1 MLIVQVSINVY
12 NYTMIKLFRHLNWLA
27 RGVKIYAL
35 VGKSGTGKS
44 FRAKLVSQKFGIEL
58 IIDDGLLIRDQKI
71 IAGISAK
78 KAKSYLGA
86 IKTAV
91 FDKKEHR
98 NSVIKALEGEK
109 FKRVLIL
116 GTSEKMIRKIASRLN
131 LPSPS
136 KILNIEQLATKEEIA
151 LAIKSR
157 KMEGKH
163 VIPVPAIE
171 IHRTYPRF
179 VYDSI
184 RVFVKRNI
192 LFRGGNEVFEKAIVR
207 PEFGEKGKIRIS
219 ESAIAQMVTHCI
231 DEFDDTIS
239 VIKLQVKND
248 PRGYKLKISIHIPLG
263 IQMSGSI
270 HNLQEY
276 IIESIERYSGVNI
289 HRVAITIDKLL

>member
-1 MLIVQVSINVY
+1 
-12 NYTMIKLFRHLNWLA
+12 MIK
-27 RGVKIYAL
+27 GVQTFVL

-44 FRAKLVSQKFGIEL
+44 FRAKLVSQKYGIEL
-58 IIDDGLLIRDQKI
+58 LIDDGLLIRDQKI

-91 FDKKEHR
+91 FDDMKHR
-98 NSVIKALEGEK
+98 MSVIKALEKEN

-116 GTSEKMIRKIASRLN
+116 GTSEKMVRKIAHRLR
-131 LPSPS
+131 LPSPY
-136 KILNIEQLATKEEIA
+136 KILNIEQIASKEEIA
-151 LAIKSR
+151 MAVKSR

-184 RVFVKRNI
+184 RVFVKKNF
-192 LFRGGNEVFEKAIVR
+192 LFKGKNEVFEKSIVR

-219 ESAIAQMVTHCI
+219 ESAIAQMVNHCV

-239 VIKLQVKND
+239 VRKIQVKND
-248 PRGYKLKISIHIPLG
+248 TRGYKLKIIIHIPLG
-263 IQMSGSI
+263 VQMSGSI

-289 HRVAITIDKLL
+289 HNVTITIDKLL

>member
-1 MLIVQVSINVY
+1 
-12 NYTMIKLFRHLNWLA
+12 MIRFIRHLSWLVK
-27 RGVKIYAL
+27 GVQTFAL

-58 IIDDGLLIRDQKI
+58 LIDDGLLIRDQKI
-71 IAGISAK
+71 IAGTSAK
-78 KAKSYLGA
+78 KAKTYLGA

-91 FDKKEHR
+91 YDNHEHR
-98 NSVIKALEGEK
+98 NSVIRALEKEN
-109 FKRVLIL
+109 FKRVLVL
-116 GTSEKMIRKIASRLN
+116 GTSEKMVRKIAHRLR
-131 LPSPS
+131 LPAPF

-151 LAIKSR
+151 LAIKTR

-184 RVFVKRNI
+184 WVFVKKNI
-192 LFRGGNEVFEKAIVR
+192 LFRGRDEVFEKAIVR
-207 PEFGEKGKIRIS
+207 PEFGERGKIRIS
-219 ESAIAQMVTHCI
+219 ETAIAQMVNHCV

-239 VIKLQVKND
+239 VRKIQVKND
-248 PRGYKLKISIHIPLG
+248 PRGYNLKITIHIPLG
-263 IQMSGSI
+263 IQMSASI
-270 HNLQEY
+270 YNLQEY

-289 HRVAITIDKLL
+289 HKVTITIDKLL

>member
-1 MLIVQVSINVY
+1 
-12 NYTMIKLFRHLNWLA
+12 MIKLIRHLNWLLK
-27 RGVKIYAL
+27 GVQTYAL

-44 FRAKLVSQKFGIEL
+44 FRAKLVSQKYGIEL
-58 IIDDGLLIRDQKI
+58 LIDDGILIRDQKI
-71 IAGISAK
+71 VAGKSAK

-91 FDKKEHR
+91 FDDKEHR
-98 NSVIKALEGEK
+98 YSVIKALEKEK

-116 GTSEKMIRKIASRLN
+116 GTSEKMIKKIASRLN

-151 LAIKSR
+151 LAIKTR

-192 LFRGGNEVFEKAIVR
+192 LFRGENEVFEKAIVR
-207 PEFGEKGKIRIS
+207 PEFGGKGKLRIS
-219 ESAIAQMVTHCI
+219 ESAIAQMVSHCI

-239 VIKLQVKND
+239 VKKLQVKND
-248 PRGYKLKISIHIPLG
+248 PRGYRLKISIHIPLG
-263 IQMSGSI
+263 VQLSGSI

-289 HRVAITIDKLL
+289 HTVTITIDKLL

>member
-1 MLIVQVSINVY
+1 MIRFIRHISWLI
-12 NYTMIKLFRHLNWLA
+12 
-27 RGVKIYAL
+27 RGVQTFAL

-58 IIDDGLLIRDQKI
+58 LIDDGLLIRDQKI
-71 IAGISAK
+71 VAGTSAK

-91 FDKKEHR
+91 YDNHEHR
-98 NSVIKALEGEK
+98 HSVIKALEKEK

-116 GTSEKMIRKIASRLN
+116 GTSEKMVRKIAHRLR
-131 LPSPS
+131 LPSPF
-136 KILNIEQLATKEEIA
+136 KILNIEQLASKEEIA
-151 LAIKSR
+151 MAIKSR

-163 VIPVPAIE
+163 IIPVPAIE

-184 RVFVKRNI
+184 RVFVKKNI
-192 LFRGGNEVFEKAIVR
+192 LFRGKNEVFEKAIVR
-207 PEFGEKGKIRIS
+207 PDFGDRGKIRIS
-219 ESAIAQMVTHCI
+219 EPAIAQMVNHCI

-239 VIKLQVKND
+239 VRKIQVKND
-248 PRGYKLKISIHIPLG
+248 PRGYKLKITVHIPLG

-289 HRVAITIDKLL
+289 HRVTITIEKLL

>member
-1 MLIVQVSINVY
+1 
-12 NYTMIKLFRHLNWLA
+12 MIKIFRHLNWLIK
-27 RGVKIYAL
+27 GIQTYAL

-44 FRAKLVSQKFGIEL
+44 FRAKLVAEKFGIEL
-58 IIDDGLLIRDQKI
+58 IIDDGLLIHDQKI
-71 IAGISAK
+71 LAGKSAK

-91 FDKKEHR
+91 FDDKEHR
-98 NSVIKALEGEK
+98 ISVVKALEKQK
-109 FKRVLIL
+109 FKRILIL
-116 GTSEKMIRKIASRLN
+116 GTSEKMIRKITSRLN
-131 LPSPS
+131 LPSPF
-136 KILNIEQLATKEEIA
+136 KILNIEQLASKEEIA

-184 RVFVKRNI
+184 RVFVKKNI

-207 PEFGEKGKIRIS
+207 PEFGEKGKIKIS
-219 ESAIAQMVTHCI
+219 ESAIAQMVNHCI

-239 VIKLQVKND
+239 VKKIQVKND

-276 IIESIERYSGVNI
+276 IIESIERYSGVLI
-289 HRVAITIDKLL
+289 HKVTITIEKLL

>member
-1 MLIVQVSINVY
+1 
-12 NYTMIKLFRHLNWLA
+12 MIRFIRHLSWLVK
-27 RGVKIYAL
+27 GVQTFAL

-58 IIDDGLLIRDQKI
+58 LIDDGLLIRDQKI
-71 IAGISAK
+71 IAGTSAK
-78 KAKSYLGA
+78 KAKTYLGA

-91 FDKKEHR
+91 YDNPEHR
-98 NSVIKALEGEK
+98 NSVIRALEKEN
-109 FKRVLIL
+109 FKRVLVL
-116 GTSEKMIRKIASRLN
+116 GTSEKMVRKIAHRLR
-131 LPSPS
+131 LPAPF

-151 LAIKSR
+151 LAIKTR

-184 RVFVKRNI
+184 WVFVKKNI
-192 LFRGGNEVFEKAIVR
+192 LFRGRDEVFEKAIVR
-207 PEFGEKGKIRIS
+207 PEFGERGKIRIS
-219 ESAIAQMVTHCI
+219 ETAIAQMVNHCV

-239 VIKLQVKND
+239 VRKIQVKND
-248 PRGYKLKISIHIPLG
+248 PRGYNLKITIHIPLG

-270 HNLQEY
+270 YNLQEY

-289 HRVAITIDKLL
+289 HKVTITIDKLL

>member
-1 MLIVQVSINVY
+1 
-12 NYTMIKLFRHLNWLA
+12 MIRFFRHVSWLLK
-27 RGVKIYAL
+27 GVQTFAL

-58 IIDDGLLIRDQKI
+58 LIDDGLLIRDQKI
-71 IAGISAK
+71 IAGTSAK
-78 KAKSYLGA
+78 KAKSYMGA

-91 FDKKEHR
+91 FDDSTHR
-98 NSVIKALEGEK
+98 NSVRKALEKEN
-109 FKRVLIL
+109 FKRILIL
-116 GTSEKMIRKIASRLN
+116 GTSEKMVRKIAGRLH
-131 LPSPS
+131 LPSPF
-136 KILNIEQLATKEEIA
+136 KILNIEEIATKEEIA
-151 LAIKSR
+151 IAVKSR

-184 RVFVKRNI
+184 RVFVKKNI
-192 LFRGGNEVFEKAIVR
+192 LFRGKNEGFEKAIVR
-207 PEFGEKGKIRIS
+207 PDFGDRGKIRIS
-219 ESAIAQMVTHCI
+219 ESAIAQMVNHCI

-239 VIKLQVKND
+239 VRKIQVKND
-248 PRGYKLKISIHIPLG
+248 PRGYKLKITIHIPLG

-289 HRVAITIDKLL
+289 HKVTVTIEKLL

>member
-1 MLIVQVSINVY
+1 MMKLI
-12 NYTMIKLFRHLNWLA
+12 RHLNWLLK
-27 RGVKIYAL
+27 GIKTYAL

-44 FRAKLVSQKFGIEL
+44 FRAKLVSEKYGIDL
-58 IIDDGLLIRDQKI
+58 LIDDGILIRDQKI
-71 IAGISAK
+71 IAGNSAK

-98 NSVIKALEGEK
+98 SSVIKALEKEN

-116 GTSEKMIRKIASRLN
+116 GTSEKMVRKIASRLN

-136 KILNIEQLATKEEIA
+136 KILNIEQIATKEEIA
-151 LAIKSR
+151 MAVKSR

-192 LFRGGNEVFEKAIVR
+192 LFHKQNEVFEKAIVR
-207 PEFGEKGKIRIS
+207 PEFGEKGKIKIS
-219 ESAIAQMVTHCI
+219 ESAIVQMVNHCI
-231 DEFDDTIS
+231 DEFDDTII
-239 VIKLQVKND
+239 VKKLQVKID
-248 PRGYKLKISIHIPLG
+248 PKGYKLKISVHIPLG

-289 HRVAITIDKLL
+289 HKVIVTIDKLLDASKK

>member
-1 MLIVQVSINVY
+1 MY
-12 NYTMIKLFRHLNWLA
+12 NSPMNRFIRHLSWLIK
-27 RGVKIYAL
+27 GVQTFAL

-58 IIDDGLLIRDQKI
+58 LIDDGLLIRDQKI
-71 IAGISAK
+71 VAGMSAK

-91 FDKKEHR
+91 FDDAAHR
-98 NSVIKALEGEK
+98 KSVIKALEKEN

-116 GTSEKMIRKIASRLN
+116 GTSEKMVRKIAGRLL
-131 LPSPS
+131 LPSPF

-151 LAIKSR
+151 LAIKTR

-163 VIPVPAIE
+163 IIPVPAIE

-184 RVFVKRNI
+184 RVFVKKNI
-192 LFRGGNEVFEKAIVR
+192 LFRGRDEVFEKAIVR
-207 PEFGEKGKIRIS
+207 PEFGERGKIRIS
-219 ESAIAQMVTHCI
+219 EAAIAQMVNHCVE
-231 DEFDDTIS
+231 EFDDTIS
-239 VIKLQVKND
+239 VRKIQVNND
-248 PRGYKLKISIHIPLG
+248 PRGYKLKIIIHIPLG

-289 HRVAITIDKLL
+289 HKVTITIDKLL

>member
-1 MLIVQVSINVY
+1 
-12 NYTMIKLFRHLNWLA
+12 MIKLLRHLNWLIK
-27 RGVKIYAL
+27 GVKTYAL

-44 FRAKLVSQKFGIEL
+44 FRAKLVAQKFGIEL

-71 IAGISAK
+71 IAGKSAK

-91 FDKKEHR
+91 FDDKEHKI
-98 NSVIKALEGEK
+98 SVIKTLEKEK
-109 FKRVLIL
+109 FKRILVL
-116 GTSEKMIRKIASRLN
+116 GTSEKMIRKISSRLH
-131 LPSPS
+131 LPSPT
-136 KILNIEQLATKEEIA
+136 KILNIEQLASKEEIA
-151 LAIKSR
+151 MAIKSR
-157 KMEGKH
+157 KLEGKH

-184 RVFVKRNI
+184 RVFVKKNI
-192 LFRGGNEVFEKAIVR
+192 LFQRKNEVYEKAIVR

-219 ESAIAQMVTHCI
+219 ESAISQMVTHCI

-239 VIKLQVKND
+239 VKKIQVKND
-248 PRGYKLKISIHIPLG
+248 PGGYRLKISIHIPLG
-263 IQMSGSI
+263 VQMSGSI

-276 IIESIERYSGVNI
+276 IMESIERYAGVTIN
-289 HRVAITIDKLL
+289 RVSITIEELIKKQV

>member
-1 MLIVQVSINVY
+1 
-12 NYTMIKLFRHLNWLA
+12 MIKLIRHLNWLLK
-27 RGVKIYAL
+27 GVQTYAL

-44 FRAKLVSQKFGIEL
+44 FRAKLVSQKYGIEL
-58 IIDDGLLIRDQKI
+58 LIDDGILIRDQKI
-71 IAGISAK
+71 VAGKSAK

-91 FDKKEHR
+91 FDDNEHR
-98 NSVIKALEGEK
+98 YSVIKALEKEK

-116 GTSEKMIRKIASRLN
+116 GTSEKMIKKIASRLN

-151 LAIKSR
+151 LAIKTR

-171 IHRTYPRF
+171 IHRAYPRF

-184 RVFVKRNI
+184 RVFVKRNM
-192 LFRGGNEVFEKAIVR
+192 LFRGENEVFEKAIVR
-207 PEFGEKGKIRIS
+207 PEFGGKGKLRIS
-219 ESAIAQMVTHCI
+219 ESAIAQMVSHCI

-239 VIKLQVKND
+239 VKKLQVTND
-248 PRGYKLKISIHIPLG
+248 PRGYRLKISIHIPLG
-263 IQMSGSI
+263 VQMSGSI

-289 HRVAITIDKLL
+289 HTVTITIDKLL

>member
-1 MLIVQVSINVY
+1 
-12 NYTMIKLFRHLNWLA
+12 MIKLLRHLSWLF
-27 RGVKIYAL
+27 RGVKTYAL

-44 FRAKLVSQKFGIEL
+44 FRAKLVAQKYGIEL

-71 IAGISAK
+71 IAGKSAK

-91 FDKKEHR
+91 FDDKEHKI
-98 NSVIKALEGEK
+98 SVRKKLEKEK
-109 FKRVLIL
+109 FKRILIL
-116 GTSEKMIRKIASRLN
+116 GTSEKMIRKISSRLN

-136 KILNIEQLATKEEIA
+136 KILNIEQLASKEEIEM
-151 LAIKSR
+151 AIKSR
-157 KMEGKH
+157 KLEGKH

-184 RVFVKRNI
+184 RVFVKKNI
-192 LFRGGNEVFEKAIVR
+192 FFPRKNEVFEKAIVR
-207 PEFGEKGKIRIS
+207 PDFAEKGKIKIS
-219 ESAIAQMVTHCI
+219 GSAISQMVTHCI

-239 VIKLQVKND
+239 VKKIQIKND
-248 PRGYKLKISIHIPLG
+248 PRGYRLKISIHIPLG
-263 IQMSGSI
+263 VQMSGSI

-276 IIESIERYSGVNI
+276 IMESIERYAGVTI
-289 HRVAITIDKLL
+289 DRVSITIDKLIKKQV